1 MTYKNSNL
9 EGSELMTNRE
19 KRPKMVFRKFLEG
32 NQKKMDDY
40 MIHSETVEKY
50 EREPW
55 MLGSDPEKVVTPE
68 TIIEMNQ
75 LGDG

>member
-1 MTYKNSNL
+1 
-9 EGSELMTNRE
+9 
-19 KRPKMVFRKFLEG
+19 MVFSQFLQD

-40 MIHSETVEKY
+40 MIYMETAEKY

-55 MLGSDPEKVVTPE
+55 MLGSDPKKIVTPE
-68 TIIEMNQ
+68 IIVEMNQ